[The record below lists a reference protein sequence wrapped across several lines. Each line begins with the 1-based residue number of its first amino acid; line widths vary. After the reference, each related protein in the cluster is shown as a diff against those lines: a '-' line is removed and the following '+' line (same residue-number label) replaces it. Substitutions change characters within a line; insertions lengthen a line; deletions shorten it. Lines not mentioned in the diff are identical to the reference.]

1 MRTLVGDGSYDWPQ
15 GPWLRANM
23 VSTVDGAAQGSDGLS
38 GSINNEVD
46 QMVFQGLRKSADV
59 ILVGGGTARAE
70 GYGPVDTP
78 IVVVSA
84 SGSLP
89 ESLRDAPPGRVRL
102 SRGGDADDLCDL
114 IADLHADGHKHILC
128 EGGPSLLGDLLRAD
142 LVDELCATVTPRL
155 IAGTSRRIVGGAPVD
170 VPLELS
176 SLLEENGTLLARWR
190 VRR

>member
-38 GSINNEVD
+38 GSINNEAD
-46 QMVFQGLRKSADV
+46 HDVFQRLRRSADV

-70 GYGPVDTP
+70 SYGPVETP
-78 IVVVSA
+78 IVVVTA
-84 SGSLP
+84 SGALP
-89 ESLRDAPPGRVRL
+89 ESLQHAPRGRVRV
-102 SRGGDADDLCDL
+102 SHGGDSEDLRELVDEL
-114 IADLHADGHKHILC
+114 RAEGFGHILC
-128 EGGPSLLGDLLRAD
+128 EGGPSLLGDLFRAD
-142 LVDELCATVTPRL
+142 LVDELCATITPHV
-155 IAGTSRRIVGGAPVD
+155 IAGTSRRILGGSPVD

-176 SLLEENGTLLARWR
+176 SLLEQDGTLLARWR